1 MATAAED
8 RLARAV
14 RSHAEKAAR
23 YHAPVSLL
31 KGIVRQTKPDLAVEL
46 TGSAVTLDSDT
57 LLSTQQ
63 VRLYDRDYSIKVG
76 DVVLVLAD
84 GDDFLV
90 FDVVA
95 PADTP
100 DPVGGGVTLYE
111 QTPEPGEPVTGGIW
125 LTSDGTLEPPPV
137 IDTPRIIRIK
147 TSTGWAEF
155 GMGPQGPEG
164 PEGPVGPQGP
174 IGPQGIQGPQGQQ
187 GAAGLTGPQ
196 GPKGDTGNT
205 GPQGPIGLTGATGPQ
220 GPLGPVGPV
229 GPEGDVGPPGAV
241 IVYEQAAEPGTPPV
255 GSLWIETD
263 ETAVY
268 GPKWLAVTQAE
279 YDALSPPDPDTLYL
293 IT

>member
-14 RSHAEKAAR
+14 RSHAERAAR
-23 YHAPVSLL
+23 YHAPVNLL

-46 TGSAVTLDSDT
+46 NGAAVTLDSDT

-76 DVVLVLAD
+76 DTVLVLAD

-100 DPVGGGVTLYE
+100 APVGGGVTLYE
-111 QTPEPGEPVTGGIW
+111 QNPEPGDPVTGGIW
-125 LTSDGTLEPPPV
+125 LTTNGTLEPPP
-137 IDTPRIIRIK
+137 DMDAPRIIRIK

-155 GMGPQGPEG
+155 GTGEQGPVGPAGPTGPTGPIGPTGVQGPQGP
-164 PEGPVGPQGP
+164 QGV
-174 IGPQGIQGPQGQQ
+174 
-187 GAAGLTGPQ
+187 AGLTGPQ
-196 GPKGDTGNT
+196 GPIGNTGPT
-205 GPQGPIGLTGATGPQ
+205 GPQGPIGNTGSQGATGPT
-220 GPLGPVGPV
+220 GPTGPI

-241 IVYEQAAEPGTPPV
+241 AVYEQPADPGALPV

-263 ETAVY
+263 EAAVY
-268 GPKWLAVTQAE
+268 GPKWLAMSQAE

-293 IT
+293 IV